1 MSDPVSY
8 SSSTPRHGLPLL
20 FSGQSQKEVTVNEAL
35 AVVDFL
41 LSGSVEGVR
50 SDPALSPSAGQA
62 WIVSSPATGAFTG
75 HEGKIAGW
83 TDSGWRFLQPVEGMK
98 IFDRAAHA
106 LRHYSDGWTLAA
118 APTLP
123 VGGATID
130 VEARSC
136 IVALISALETSGIIS
151 ST

>member
-1 MSDPVSY
+1 MSDPISY

-35 AVVDFL
+35 AVIDFL

-50 SDPALSPSAGQA
+50 PDPAPNPSAGQA
-62 WIVSSPATGAFTG
+62 WIVSTPATGAFAG
-75 HEGKIAGW
+75 HDGEIAGW
-83 TDSGWRFLQPVEGMK
+83 TDGGWRFIQPVEGMK
-98 IFDRAAHA
+98 TFDRSAHT
-106 LRHYSDGWTLAA
+106 LRHYSSGWTLAT

-130 VEARSC
+130 AEARNC
-136 IVALISALETSGIIS
+136 IAALISALETSGIIS